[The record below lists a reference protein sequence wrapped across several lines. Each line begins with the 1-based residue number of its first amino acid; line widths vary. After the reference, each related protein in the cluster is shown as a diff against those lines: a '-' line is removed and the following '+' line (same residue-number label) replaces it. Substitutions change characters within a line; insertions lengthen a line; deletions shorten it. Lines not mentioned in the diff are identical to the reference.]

1 MTSERI
7 VTIPHG
13 EYEILNLIQETID
26 LSELKEIMCDDK
38 VSHDRFDKAAKN
50 VAVLIDNMMSRR
62 THRLPKGHP
71 NYKEK
76 GE

>member
-26 LSELKEIMCDDK
+26 LSELKDIMCDDI